1 MIKLQHVNVKNH
13 VMWVREESV
22 TAVTKV
28 PQHPVEEGIVYWNIH
43 GAGWSVMVAD
53 LPSKLKWMVS

>member
-1 MIKLQHVNVKNH
+1 MIKLQHVSIKDH

-22 TAVTKV
+22 TAITKC
-28 PQHPVEEGIVYWNIH
+28 PQYADIVYWNIH

-53 LPSKLKWMVS
+53 LPVQLEWMVR

>member
-1 MIKLQHVNVKNH
+1 MIKLQHVSVENH

-43 GAGWSVMVAD
+43 GAGWSLNMSW
-53 LPSKLKWMVS
+53 LPIYQHN

>member
-1 MIKLQHVNVKNH
+1 MIELKSINVKDH

-22 TAVTKV
+22 TAITKV
-28 PQHPVEEGIVYWNIH
+28 PQVYPEGVVYWNIH

-53 LPSKLKWMVS
+53 LPTQLKWMVRQ